1 MKKNLIYLLFS
12 VMLFSAALTACSED
26 DLSTTS
32 VVRPTLTEETELDR
46 WLDRNYIKPYNI
58 QVKYRFEDIESSMGY
73 YLTPASYEQSIAMAK
88 LMRHMCLEAYDEITG
103 STEFIKSYFPK
114 ILFLVGS
121 YAYKTNGSVV
131 LGTAESGAKITL
143 YNLDNL
149 VPTAVNAKTAYF
161 KTIHHEFGHILNQTK
176 PYPTDFTEIS
186 GTDYVQDQC
195 FEIYKTT
202 ESALQ
207 DGFISPYASKAD
219 GEDFV
224 ELISLYVNR
233 TAEEWEEMLTTAGDT
248 GRSKIEAKFEIVY
261 NYMNNSWDIDL
272 NKLREIV
279 LRRAAEAPLLDF
291 DSLDDDDTNT
301 PENSGT
307 NE

>member
-1 MKKNLIYLLFS
+1 MKKNLIYLLFP
-12 VMLFSAALTACSED
+12 VVLACLAATGCSNDD
-26 DLSTTS
+26 DLSSTS
-32 VVRPTLTEETELDR
+32 VVRTSSTEENDFDR
-46 WLDRNYIKPYNI
+46 WLKRNYVDAYNI
-58 QVKYRFEDIESSMGY
+58 QFKYRFEDIESSMTY

-88 LMRHMCLEAYDEITG
+88 LVRHMCLEVYDEITG
-103 STEFIKSYFPK
+103 DKNFIRAYFPK
-114 ILFLVGS
+114 ILYLVGS

-131 LGTAESGAKITL
+131 LGTAEAGAKITL
-143 YNLDNL
+143 YDIDHL

-161 KTIHHEFGHILNQTK
+161 KTIHHEFAHILNQTK

-186 GTDYVQDQC
+186 GAAYVQDQC
-195 FEIYKTT
+195 FEIYTT
-202 ESALQ
+202 ETKALQ
-207 DGFISPYASKAD
+207 AGFISRYASKSD

-233 TAEEWEEMLTTAGDT
+233 TAAEWEEMLKTAGD

-261 NYMNNSWDIDL
+261 NYMNDSWNIDL

-291 DSLDDDDTNT
+291 ESLDD
-301 PENSGT
+301 
-307 NE
+307 

>member
-12 VMLFSAALTACSED
+12 GMLLCAALTACSDND
-26 DLSTTS
+26 DLDSTS
-32 VVRPTLTEETELDR
+32 VVRPTTTEQNDLDR
-46 WLDRNYIKPYNI
+46 WLERNYVEAYNI
-58 QVKYRFEDIESSMGY
+58 QLKYRFEDIESSMGY
-73 YLTPASYEQSIAMAK
+73 YLTPASYKQSIAMAK
-88 LMRHMCLEAYDEITG
+88 LVRHMCLEAYDEITG
-103 STEFIKSYFPK
+103 STDFIKAYFPK
-114 ILFLVGS
+114 ILYLVGS

-131 LGTAESGAKITL
+131 LGTAEAGAKITL

-149 VPTAVNAKTAYF
+149 NPKTVNAKTGYF
-161 KTIHHEFGHILNQTK
+161 KTIHHEFSHILNQTK

-186 GTDYVQDQC
+186 GPDYVQDQC

-207 DGFISPYASKAD
+207 KGFISPYASKAD
-219 GEDFV
+219 GE
-224 ELISLYVNR
+224 
-233 TAEEWEEMLTTAGDT
+233 T
-248 GRSKIEAKFEIVY
+248 GRPKIEAKFEIVY
-261 NYMNNSWDIDL
+261 NYMKTSWEIDL

-279 LRRAAEAPLLDF
+279 LRRAEEAPNLDF
-291 DSLDDDDTNT
+291 DSLDDDDTDT